1 MSGARPRPPARSPS
15 AALVGRQR
23 RRPPAGAWRRRGC
36 DRSGQAGLRRRAAG
50 RSVTETPEEVPDRT
64 LPRRRGREGLAPQ
77 PREGRGRGYPAPSES
92 TPAAAL
98 AQARR
103 LVVEIGSALLVDE
116 EGEIHRAW

>member
-1 MSGARPRPPARSPS
+1 M
-15 AALVGRQR
+15 
-23 RRPPAGAWRRRGC
+23 
-36 DRSGQAGLRRRAAG
+36 
-50 RSVTETPEEVPDRT
+50 ETPEEVPDRT

-103 LVVEIGSALLVDE
+103 LVVKIGSALLVDE
-116 EGEIHRAW
+116 EGEIHRAWLDALVADLARCRSRGQDVIVVSSGAIA